1 MKCFILAG
9 LVLALSLSATGC
21 SHSGLSVDINKDA
34 VKSAVSSGVDTAK
47 SKVTSGFEDLTKAK
61 DRVSSI
67 VSDAKSGKGLTEEKV
82 QTIIEEAIE
91 GTGLE
96 GNIEVKIVGKNY
108 EVKVTDDS
116 GVTLVSMKL
125 AKDSDL
131 LSKESRDKVIEQ
143 IKDFIGKWYYTQYT
157 N

>member
-1 MKCFILAG
+1 MKCFIVAG

-96 GNIEVKIVGKNY
+96 GNIKVKIVGKNY

-143 IKDFIGKWYYTQYT
+143 IKDFIGKWYNTQYT

>member
-1 MKCFILAG
+1 MKCFVVAG

-21 SHSGLSVDINKDA
+21 SNSGLSVDINKDA

-47 SKVTSGFEDLTKAK
+47 SKMTSGFEDLTKAK

-67 VSDAKSGKGLTEEKV
+67 VSDAKSGKGLTEETV
-82 QTIIEEAIE
+82 QTMIEEAIK

-116 GVTLVSMKL
+116 GVTLVTMKL

-131 LSKESRDKVIEQ
+131 LSKESRDKVVEQ
-143 IKDFIGKWYYTQYT
+143 IKEFIGRWYTIQYL

>member
-1 MKCFILAG
+1 MKCFIVAG

-61 DRVSSI
+61 NRVSSI